1 MSKFYKYSSFT
12 PLTEKILTKY
22 TLEEV
27 ALHKTEKDLWLV
39 INDKIYDFSSY
50 PKAHPGGADIFY
62 ECAGKDATQVWEDSE
77 HPTWADS

>member
-1 MSKFYKYSSFT
+1 
-12 PLTEKILTKY
+12 
-22 TLEEV
+22 V

-50 PKAHPGGADIFY
+50 PISHPGGADIFY

-77 HPTWADS
+77 HPAWADS